1 MKNKLKKLY
10 ILLFN
15 INIKAFKIYLFINNK
30 KIILKK

>member
-15 INIKAFKIYLFINNK
+15 INIKAFKIYLFIK
-30 KIILKK
+30 KQ